1 MKVKTISLKTVI
13 FCVFDLMSEA
23 VKNILRHIIG
33 LVIITLHVLHPVYGQ
48 PDNHAS
54 KAAKYLEERGEVD
67 LKLICN
73 DRQLIN
79 KLSEILS
86 VVHVEGNVV
95 TCNANADEFIKF
107 LELGKEYTIIPPAA
121 YFYNPGD
128 NAGVVEDW
136 QTYPTYE
143 EYDSL
148 MHAFT
153 IKYPDICKIDTIGYS
168 VEGRLLLVVKISDNV
183 TERENE
189 PEVFFTSTMHGNETG
204 GYILML
210 RLIDYLLENYSSQ
223 TQVAF
228 LVDNLQIWIN
238 PLANPDGTY
247 AGGNNTISGATRRN
261 AEPTGPVD
269 LNRNFPDPEDG
280 PHPDGREYQP
290 ETISMMEFM
299 AKHHFVI
306 SANFHSGAEV
316 MNYPW
321 DTWYRRHADDS
332 WFKFISHE
340 YADTVHQYSS
350 GYMTGFDNGI
360 TNGYDWY
367 SINGGRQDY
376 VTYFLQGREVT
387 IEIDNSYITPEND
400 LDDLWNYNYRSF
412 LNYISQALYGIH
424 GEVTDS
430 VTGLP
435 LPAKIWIEEHD
446 QDSSHVYSDSITG
459 EFIRLLAE
467 GKYNLS
473 ITSDGYE
480 EKKLDSIDIINYQSN
495 QLQIKLVPVS
505 YGITEEWVDKQQV
518 LKLYPDPVSGI
529 LYIEIKPEIPGLFT
543 IEIISIDGRTIS
555 FSDNMNIPYG
565 GTVVNNDVS
574 GLRGGIYFIR
584 LSNMNRVWV
593 KKFIKSE

>member
-1 MKVKTISLKTVI
+1 MY
-13 FCVFDLMSEA
+13 
-23 VKNILRHIIG
+23 
-33 LVIITLHVLHPVYGQ
+33 PVYGQ
-48 PDNHAS
+48 PDNYATE
-54 KAAKYLEERGEVD
+54 AAKYLKERGEVD

-79 KLSEILS
+79 KLSKILS
-86 VVHVEGNVV
+86 VVHVDGNVV
-95 TCNANADEFIKF
+95 TCNASADEFIKF
-107 LELGKEYTIIPPAA
+107 LELGKEYIVIPPAVYHYA
-121 YFYNPGD
+121 PGD
-128 NAGVVEDW
+128 YKGVVEDW

-143 EYDSL
+143 EYDSI
-148 MHAFT
+148 MHDFAS
-153 IKYPDICKIDTIGYS
+153 KYPDICMIDTIGYS
-168 VEGRLLLVVKISDNV
+168 VGGRLLLVVKISDNV
-183 TERENE
+183 TEPENE
-189 PEVFFTSTMHGNETG
+189 PEVLLTSTMHGNETG
-204 GYILML
+204 GYVLML
-210 RLIDYLLENYSSQ
+210 RLIDYLLENYSSSKNG
-223 TQVAF
+223 AF
-228 LVDNLQIWIN
+228 LVNNLQIWIN

-247 AGGNNTISGATRRN
+247 AGGNHTVSGATRRN
-261 AEPTGPVD
+261 ANSAD

-280 PHPDGREYQP
+280 PHPDGREYEP
-290 ETISMMEFM
+290 ETTSMMEFM

-316 MNYPW
+316 VNYPW
-321 DTWYRRHADDS
+321 DTWQTYDENEQSFHLPHPDDN
-332 WFKFISHE
+332 WFQLVSKE
-340 YADTVHQYSS
+340 YADTAQFFSPGGYFTNPASS
-350 GYMTGFDNGI
+350 GFILGGNWYM
-360 TNGYDWY
+360 
-367 SINGGRQDY
+367 INGGRQDY

-387 IEIDNSYITPEND
+387 IEIDNTKITPEND

-430 VTGLP
+430 VTGQP

-459 EFIRLLAE
+459 EFIRLLTE

-480 EKKLDSIDIINYQSN
+480 EKKLDSIDVINYQSN

-543 IEIISIDGRTIS
+543 IEIISIDGRTLS
-555 FSDNMNIPYG
+555 CSDKINIPYG
-565 GTVVNNDVS
+565 GTVVNTDVS
-574 GLRGGIYFIR
+574 RLKGGIYFIR
-584 LSNMNRVWV
+584 LRNMNRVWV